1 MDAVKPRFR
10 AHIDGLRA
18 IAVLAVVGFHAF
30 PAGLPGGFAGVDIFF
45 VISGYLISTI
55 LYAEFAE
62 PGSKG
67 AAVISDFYSRRVR
80 RIFPALI
87 VALIAAYVLGL
98 QAMLAPE
105 FKYLCLHIVASTG
118 FFVNILLSR
127 EAGYFEPFATTNPL
141 IHIWSLAVE
150 EQFYIVWPFVVW
162 LVARLRIG
170 YLKPAVFLAALS
182 FFWNAHKSADIA
194 GAAFFLPQMRMWE
207 LLIGSIT
214 AIVLPM
220 APGPGEGRAA
230 PGSGRAP
237 AGFAAVMAGAGAAN
251 LLSLA
256 GIIAIFTSL
265 LFMANNAFTP
275 DGRTLLPTLGAAL
288 VVGSSESAWI
298 NRRLLSLR
306 VLVWV
311 GKISYPLYLWHWL
324 LLSFSKLALDD
335 AESTWVK
342 TTAILASVVLAWL
355 TYRLVERPIRYGGHR
370 RWKVAFLVA
379 AMAAVSAVGWR
390 AYRYDGYPMRFPSMI
405 QELSGVHYEPALEW
419 REGTHFLLG
428 SQNETHFPIDPGEI
442 SRDKPAMYL
451 WGDSNA
457 AALYPGINK
466 VFGSKYNI
474 VQRTAS
480 KLPPFIEGD
489 FAERPD
495 GERIN
500 HFILDSIIREKPACV
515 VLGADWSAYEW
526 QRVEKTVEALK
537 AAGIRHIVLV
547 GPVPQWEIS
556 LPHQLCRFY
565 MKHKTEPLPVRMKTG
580 LHLEP
585 LLVDPLMA
593 AFSERLGV
601 EYISSCKLLE
611 NQDGYI
617 VRLGDT
623 VDSLVIFDAGHLT
636 ARGSI
641 YLVSRFPDL

>member
-1 MDAVKPRFR
+1 MDAVSPKFR
-10 AHIDGLRA
+10 PHIDGLRA
-18 IAVLAVVGFHAF
+18 IAVLAVVVFHAF
-30 PAGLPGGFAGVDIFF
+30 PGALPGGFAGVDIFF

-55 LYAEFAE
+55 LYTECAA
-62 PGSKG
+62 PGASG
-67 AAVISDFYSRRVR
+67 AVVISDFYSRRVR

-87 VALIAAYVLGL
+87 VALIAAYALGL
-98 QAMLAPE
+98 LTMLAPE
-105 FKYLCLHIVASTG
+105 FKYLSLHIVASTG
-118 FFVNILLSR
+118 FFVNFLLSR

-141 IHIWSLAVE
+141 IHLWSLAVE

-170 YLKPAVFLAALS
+170 YLKPAVFLAAFS

-194 GAAFFLPQMRMWE
+194 ESAFFLPQMRMWE

-220 APGPGEGRAA
+220 APGPGKGG
-230 PGSGRAP
+230 PVSGTGPAP
-237 AGFAAVMAGAGAAN
+237 AGFAPATAGIGMAN
-251 LLSLA
+251 LLPLV
-256 GIIAIFTSL
+256 GVNAIFFSL
-265 LFMANNAFTP
+265 LFVANSAVTP
-275 DGRTLLPTLGAAL
+275 DERTLLPTLGAAL
-288 VVGSSESAWI
+288 VVGSAESAWI

-306 VLVWV
+306 VLVWI

-324 LLSFSKLALDD
+324 LLSFSKLGLDD
-335 AESTWVK
+335 AESPWVK

-355 TYRLVERPIRYGGHR
+355 TYVLVERPIRFGGNR
-370 RWKVAFLVA
+370 PLRVAILVA
-379 AMAAVSAVGWR
+379 AMAAVSVFGWR
-390 AYRYDGYPMRFPSMI
+390 AYKGDGYPLRFPPVI
-405 QELSGVHYEPALEW
+405 QELSSIHYEPALEW

-428 SQNETHFPIDPGEI
+428 SQNETHFPVDPGET

-457 AALYPGINK
+457 AALYPGMNK
-466 VFGSKYNI
+466 VFGTKYNI

-495 GERIN
+495 GARIN
-500 HFILDSIIREKPACV
+500 KFILDSIIREKPDVV
-515 VLGADWSAYEW
+515 VLAADWSAYEW
-526 QRVEKTVEALK
+526 QRVEKTVAALK
-537 AAGIRHIVLV
+537 AAGIGHIVLV

-565 MKHKTEPLPVRMKTG
+565 MRHRTEPLPVRMKTG
-580 LHLEP
+580 LHQDP
-585 LLVDPLMA
+585 LLADPLMEA
-593 AFSERLGV
+593 LSERLGV
-601 EYISSCKLLE
+601 EYISTCKLLE

-641 YLVSRFPDL
+641 YLVSRFPKL